1 MIGIVSRIRWL
12 LCFVVMLAP
21 GLSLAGTIL
30 VLGDSI
36 SAGYGLENLERGWV
50 GLLQQR
56 LQQTHADWSI
66 VNASIS
72 GDTSAGGLAR
82 VDDLLQRHA
91 PGVVILELGGND
103 GLRGLPP
110 ARLKENLTGIIARCR
125 AAGAKVLLVG
135 MRIPPNYGRRYTE
148 LFEGVFPQ
156 VAAEQKADFVPFL
169 LDGVGGNRSL
179 MQGDGLH
186 PNGEAQPVMMDLVW
200 QKLVP
205 LLKAPK

>member
-1 MIGIVSRIRWL
+1 M
-12 LCFVVMLAP
+12 LCFVVILAP

-36 SAGYGLENLERGWV
+36 SAGYGLENVERGWV

-56 LQQTHADWSI
+56 LAQTHAEWNV

-91 PGVVILELGGND
+91 PGIVILELGGND

-110 ARLKENLTGIIARCR
+110 ARLKDNLTGIIARCR

-186 PNGEAQPVMMDLVW
+186 PNGEAQPLMLDLVW
-200 QKLVP
+200 QKLAP